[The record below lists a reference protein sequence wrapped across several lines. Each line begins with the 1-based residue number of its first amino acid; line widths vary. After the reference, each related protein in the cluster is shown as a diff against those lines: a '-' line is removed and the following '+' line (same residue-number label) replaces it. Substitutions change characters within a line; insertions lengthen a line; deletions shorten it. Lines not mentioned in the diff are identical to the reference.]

1 MVIVRAAYSSRHP
14 DKPVQTSRKRKR
26 ATDGDAAK
34 RTKAADAATAIKNK
48 VEYELEIDAFWTMR
62 SSEIARIAK
71 KCHKSET
78 VVRRMLANSSRFKS
92 TRLVKKLKV
101 LQEEFAEEME
111 DGGFGTFAEYAECHI
126 DEDEKKRLIDQLVEH
141 RELQDRGVRM
151 TDKAAQTDARQTAR
165 VIGEECIDLHERTGT
180 HVVGFMSCGH
190 PDDPCKPATFDSDN
204 SLEFF
209 DQVYG
214 ISYLDMI
221 RAFELWC
228 CTRDDTQP
236 DSNDIVAVRK
246 EIARWIV
253 DGLRTIKSNKKL
265 AMKYVSYDIDI
276 RELLKV
282 QLVGWPTE
290 IPMRTPVR
298 LPAETARRIRDM
310 LRTGDI
316 HWARIP
322 DDEHAKL
329 VAKLNRKRAKAPN
342 GKLKTRNPRSDAGKV
357 RGARKSKTA
366 EEEEEEE
373 EEEEDEGEDD
383 EEEEEDEAENENE
396 NENENEPVAPARSA
410 LSLRVD
416 AMQTAQVRGASL
428 SKAPAS
434 RRIFSAPLLPP
445 MSPTS
450 ASTTSAGTAPTSASH
465 IMPLPPPT
473 FISPLFPA
481 APTPLISNSDGGDDF
496 RLVMGTGLDELG
508 LPAGDWGAGLPG
520 ARDGVQEIDLLRGMS
535 PFDLTGVPILNAQHT
550 AGPFQWQAAYGEIDP
565 LAGTIFERVPAVH
578 SASPPFTF
586 PTPAAVPPTTPLNAS
601 PPSTTGM
608 GGTTSVFAAR
618 TNTTAAGV
626 THTNAAKKR
635 KAVDPAT
642 PLSAENDES
651 DATLAKKARKKRSDA
666 GKPRPKDGK
675 VITPDAA
682 APKRARKKR
691 SDAGKPRPRKD
702 KDSADSDGE
711 ESPNE

>member
-1 MVIVRAAYSSRHP
+1 MVVVRAAYSSRHP

-34 RTKAADAATAIKNK
+34 RTKAADAATALENK

-78 VVRRMLANSSRFKS
+78 VLRRLA
-92 TRLVKKLKV
+92 RLVKKLKV

-180 HVVGFMSCGH
+180 HVVGFMSRGH

-236 DSNDIVAVRK
+236 DANDIVAVRK

-253 DGLRTIKSNKKL
+253 DGLRTIKNNKKL
-265 AMKYVSYDIDI
+265 AMKYVTYDIDI

-342 GKLKTRNPRSDAGKV
+342 GELKTRNPRSDAGKV

-373 EEEEDEGEDD
+373 EEDEEEDDGEDEGD
-383 EEEEEDEAENENE
+383 EPE
-396 NENENEPVAPARSA
+396 NENENEPTAPARSA
-410 LSLRVD
+410 LSLRVE
-416 AMQTAQVRGASL
+416 AMQTAQVRGASS

-445 MSPTS
+445 MSPRS
-450 ASTTSAGTAPTSASH
+450 ASTASTSAVPTPAS

-473 FISPLFPA
+473 FISPSATTLFPV
-481 APTPLISNSDGGDDF
+481 APTPLISNSDSGDDF
-496 RLVMGTGLDELG
+496 RLVVGTGLDELG
-508 LPAGDWGAGLPG
+508 LPAGDWGAGWPG
-520 ARDGVQEIDLLRGMS
+520 ATDGAQEIDLLRGMS

-550 AGPFQWQAAYGEIDP
+550 AGPFQWQAAHGEIDP

-586 PTPAAVPPTTPLNAS
+586 LTTTPAAVPPTTPLNAS

-618 TNTTAAGV
+618 TNATAAGV
-626 THTNAAKKR
+626 THANAAKKR

-642 PLSAENDES
+642 PSSGENDGS

-682 APKRARKKR
+682 APKKARKKR
-691 SDAGKPRPRKD
+691 SDAGKRRPRRD

-711 ESPNE
+711 ESSNE